1 MNNQVVRIVRV
12 QRVSSGDFQ
21 LNCGDELV
29 CFFKVSN
36 RDCIVQRATDSAV
49 AEIVAERLAS
59 ARFPGDKIIIK
70 YEGV

>member
-1 MNNQVVRIVRV
+1 MSENVHRIVRV
-12 QRVSSGDFQ
+12 QRISNGDFQ

-49 AEIVAERLAS
+49 AELLAERIAA
-59 ARFPGDKIIIK
+59 ARFSGETIIVK